1 MEMEDVKILYESYLF
16 ANYGREDIC
25 FDHGE
30 KEFLYDLE
38 GKKYIDYVAG
48 IAVNCLGHGHPALVS
63 AIQEQTARLIH
74 TSNLYYM
81 QEQAELAEE
90 LISIMPPSLEVCMF
104 MNSGAEANEGA
115 LKLAAKYTGRTKFLA
130 CNNSFHGRT
139 AGSLS
144 ATGQKKYQAG
154 YECLLSNAF
163 NFVDFNDVEALKK
176 SITKET
182 AGFIV
187 ETVQGEGGVL
197 PASKEFMRTA
207 RDMCTDTGALL
218 IVDEVQTGIGR
229 TGRWFG
235 FNHHEKVVPDIVSM
249 AKALGGGVPIGAIA
263 STREISKTFGPGAH
277 GTTFGGNPLACAA
290 GKAVLTT
297 IKKDRLVEKSASQGA
312 AWKQHLSK
320 LIGTGPVTAVR
331 GQGLMIGIEMGEA
344 AKDFQKQCLA
354 HGLLTN
360 VAGGKVLRLVPPLIL
375 SDASMHAFNAELD
388 AYLAGKGVKK

>member
-1 MEMEDVKILYESYLF
+1 MELEDIKTLYQSYLF
-16 ANYGREDIC
+16 ANYGREDLC

-30 KEFLYDLE
+30 KEFLYDLD

-48 IAVNCLGHGHPALVS
+48 IAVNCLGHAHPALVS
-63 AIQEQTARLIH
+63 AIQEQAAKLIH

-104 MNSGAEANEGA
+104 MNSGAEANEAA
-115 LKLAAKYTGRTKFLA
+115 LKLATKHTGRQKFLA

-163 NFVDFNDVEALKK
+163 SFIDYNDVEALKK
-176 SITKET
+176 GITKET

-197 PASKEFMRTA
+197 PATKEFMKTA
-207 RDMCTDTGALL
+207 RDMCDDTGALL

-235 FNHHEKVVPDIVSM
+235 FQHHDNVVPDIVSM

-263 STREISKTFGPGAH
+263 APREVAKTFGPGAH

-297 IKKDRLVEKSASQGA
+297 IKKERLVEKSATQGA

-331 GQGLMIGIEMGEA
+331 GQGLMLGIEMGDK
-344 AKDFQKQCLA
+344 AKEFQKHCVA
-354 HGLLTN
+354 HGMLVN
-360 VAGGKVLRLVPPLIL
+360 VAAGKTVRLVPPLIV
-375 SDASMHAFNAELD
+375 SDASVKALNDELQTW
-388 AYLAGKGVKK
+388 LAK

>member
-1 MEMEDVKILYESYLF
+1 MELEDIKTLYQSYLF
-16 ANYGREDIC
+16 ANYGREDLC

-30 KEFLYDLE
+30 KEFLYDLD

-48 IAVNCLGHGHPALVS
+48 IAVNCLGHAHPALVA
-63 AIQEQTARLIH
+63 AIQEQAAKLIH

-104 MNSGAEANEGA
+104 MNSGAEANEAA
-115 LKLAAKYTGRTKFLA
+115 LKLATKHTGRQKFLA

-163 NFVDFNDVEALKK
+163 NFVDYNDVEALKK
-176 SITKET
+176 NITKET

-197 PASKEFMRTA
+197 PATKEFMKTA
-207 RDMCTDTGALL
+207 RDMCDDTGTLF
-218 IVDEVQTGIGR
+218 IIDEVQTGIGR

-235 FNHHEKVVPDIVSM
+235 FNHYDKVIPDIVSM

-263 STREISKTFGPGAH
+263 APREVAKTFGPGAH

-297 IKKDRLVEKSASQGA
+297 IKKDRLVEKSATQGA

-331 GQGLMIGIEMGEA
+331 GQGLMLGIEMGDK
-344 AKDFQKQCLA
+344 AKEFQKHCMA
-354 HGLLTN
+354 HGMLVN
-360 VAGGKVLRLVPPLIL
+360 VAAGKTVRLVPPLII
-375 SDASMHAFNAELD
+375 SDASVKALNDELQKW
-388 AYLAGKGVKK
+388 LA